1 METKLGRIADKSAHE
16 ARPEFTSLYHLL
28 NEEMLLKCHKELSGK
43 KAVGV
48 DKVTK
53 EEYSRNLEENIKSL
67 VLRLKN
73 KSYKPQPVKRVYIPK
88 ANGKKR
94 PLGIAAY
101 EDKIVQLGLKKIL
114 EAVYEPKFQEN
125 MYGFRPKRNC
135 HMAIKDMCTKI
146 IRRRIDYIVDAD
158 IKGFFDHMSH
168 EWTLKFVGYYIK
180 DPNILNLINKFLKAG
195 ILEEG
200 EYKASD
206 EGSVQGGNISPVLA
220 NIYMHHVLM
229 LWYDLYYRKRGRGM
243 SFLVVFAD
251 DFIAGFE
258 QKEEAERFYRE
269 LQERLAKFGLEIEK
283 SKSRLVEFGRY
294 ARERRLRRGLGKP
307 ETFNF
312 LGFTF
317 YCGKTSK
324 GKFCVIPKTNS
335 KRMGMKLKEMNKWLK
350 ENKILPLKVLIKK
363 LNQKLSGHYNYYGLT
378 YNVRSLM
385 NFRYNT
391 ERLLHKWLNRRSQRG
406 SYTWEQFRMMQ
417 IQYPLVS
424 PKRCYNLYEW

>member
-53 EEYSRNLEENIKSL
+53 EEYSQNLDENIKSL

-101 EDKIVQLGLKKIL
+101 EDKIMQLGLKKIL

-146 IRRRIDYIVDAD
+146 ISKRIDYIVDAD

-180 DPNILNLINKFLKAG
+180 DPNILNLIDKFLKAG

-294 ARERRLRRGLGKP
+294 ARERRKRRGLGKP

-350 ENKILPLKVLIKK
+350 ENKILPPKVLIMK

-391 ERLLHKWLNRRSQRG
+391 ERLLHKWLNRRSQRR
-406 SYTWEQFRMMQ
+406 SYTWEQFRMMHVN
-417 IQYPLVS
+417 YFS
-424 PKRCYNLYEW
+424 P

>member
-16 ARPEFTSLYHLL
+16 ARPIFTSLYHLL
-28 NEEMLLKCHKELSGK
+28 NEEMLLTCHRELSGN

-48 DKVTK
+48 DEVTK
-53 EEYSRNLEENIKSL
+53 EEYSRNLEENIRSL
-67 VLRLKN
+67 VIRLKN
-73 KSYKPQPVKRVYIPK
+73 KSYKPQPVKRVYIQK
-88 ANGKKR
+88 DNGKKR

-114 EAVYEPKFQEN
+114 EAVYEPKFQDN
-125 MYGFRPKRNC
+125 MYGFRPRRNC
-135 HMAIKDMCTKI
+135 HMAIRDMCRKI
-146 IRRRIDYIVDAD
+146 ISRRIDYIVDAD

-229 LWYDLYYRKRGRGM
+229 LWHDLYYRKRGRGE

-251 DFIAGFE
+251 DFITGFE
-258 QKEEAERFYRE
+258 YKSEAERYYRE
-269 LQERLAKFGLEIEK
+269 LKERLAKFGLEMEM
-283 SKSRLVEFGRY
+283 SKSRLLEFGRY
-294 ARERRLRRGLGKP
+294 AKERRRRRGEGKP

-317 YCGKTSK
+317 YCGENSK
-324 GKFCVIPKTNS
+324 GKYCVIPRTNS
-335 KRMGMKLKEMNKWLK
+335 KRFSKRLKGMNKWLR
-350 ENKILPLKVLIKK
+350 ENRNQPLKVLMKK
-363 LNQKLSGHYNYYGLT
+363 LNQKLVGHYRYYGVT
-378 YNVRSLM
+378 YNVKMLIKYHYYVVNM
-385 NFRYNT
+385 LF
-391 ERLLHKWLNRRSQRG
+391 KWLNRRSQKK
-406 SYTWEQFRMMQ
+406 SFTWEQFHMMLRD
-417 IQYPLVS
+417 YPIAKPRGYV
-424 PKRCYNLYEW
+424 NLYYG

>member
-53 EEYSRNLEENIKSL
+53 EEYSQNLEENIKSL

-146 IRRRIDYIVDAD
+146 ISKRIEYIVDAD

-180 DPNILNLINKFLKAG
+180 DPNILNLIDKFLKAG

-206 EGSVQGGNISPVLA
+206 EGSVQGGNISPILA

-294 ARERRLRRGLGKP
+294 ARERRKRRGLGKP

-350 ENKILPLKVLIKK
+350 ENKILPLKVLIMK

-391 ERLLHKWLNRRSQRG
+391 ERLLHKWLNRRSQRR

-417 IQYPLVS
+417 TQYPLVS